1 MDRISAFMDGEAGQ
15 AEGHQAVLRLK
26 QDDECLETWKTFHL
40 IGDTMRGVPALR
52 DDFSVRFHARI
63 EQEPTLLA
71 PRMVWRKP
79 ATLALSAAA
88 SLAAVSVVLSL
99 VFTDNALQP
108 QAQVAASPQSGATQ
122 VAASP
127 QSGATQVAAVPQSG
141 PTQIVMLPQPV
152 AAANQA
158 RVNEYLMAHQEYSPS
173 TTLQGVAPYVR
184 TVSAIH
190 ENSVR

>member
-122 VAASP
+122 VAA
-127 QSGATQVAAVPQSG
+127 VPQSG

>member
-1 MDRISAFMDGEAGQ
+1 MDRISTFMDGEASQ
-15 AEGHQAVLRLK
+15 MEAHQAVLRLK

-40 IGDTMRGVPALR
+40 IGDAMRGVPVFR
-52 DDFSVRFHARI
+52 DDFSARFHARM

-71 PRMVWRKP
+71 PRMIWRKP

-88 SLAAVSVVLSL
+88 SLAAVTVVLML
-99 VFTDNALQP
+99 VFTDNPLQP
-108 QAQVAASPQSGATQ
+108 QAQI
-122 VAASP
+122 
-127 QSGATQVAAVPQSG
+127 AAVPKSEAAQV
-141 PTQIVMLPQPV
+141 VMLPQPV
-152 AAANQA
+152 SAANQA

-190 ENSVR
+190 EQNIR

>member
-1 MDRISAFMDGEAGQ
+1 MDKISAFMDGEASQ
-15 AEGHQAVLRLK
+15 MEAHQTVLHLK
-26 QDDECLETWKTFHL
+26 QNDECLEAWNTFHL
-40 IGDTMRGVPALR
+40 IGDTMRGAPVLR
-52 DDFSVRFHARI
+52 GDFSARFRTRM

-71 PRMVWRKP
+71 PRMIWRKP

-88 SLAAVSVVLSL
+88 SLAAVSVVLML

-108 QAQVAASPQSGATQ
+108 QPQIAAAPKS
-122 VAASP
+122 
-127 QSGATQVAAVPQSG
+127 VPS
-141 PTQIVMLPQPV
+141 QIVMLPQPV
-152 AAANQA
+152 SAANQA

-190 ENSVR
+190 EQSGR

>member
-1 MDRISAFMDGEAGQ
+1 MDRISTFMDGEASQ
-15 AEGHQAVLRLK
+15 MEAHQAVLRLK

-40 IGDTMRGVPALR
+40 IGDTMRGVPVLR
-52 DDFSVRFHARI
+52 DDFSARFHARM

-71 PRMVWRKP
+71 PRMIWRKP

-88 SLAAVSVVLSL
+88 SLAAVTVVLML

-108 QAQVAASPQSGATQ
+108 QAQI
-122 VAASP
+122 
-127 QSGATQVAAVPQSG
+127 AAVPKSAA
-141 PTQIVMLPQPV
+141 TQIVMLPQPV
-152 AAANQA
+152 PAANQA

-184 TVSAIH
+184 TVSVIH
-190 ENSVR
+190 EQSVR